1 MSVEGEKAAPPRG
14 DAGEG
19 RGGVETRGAAQAQR
33 HNPATGLRVVAILN
47 EEDLAE
53 DLMAR
58 LAEHGG
64 PSYVS
69 PPVRFE
75 ASVALARAKA
85 GAPIYMTPSM
95 RRPCDGC
102 GVTVTGYGDSLLN
115 PLSKDLGKAGGL
127 GATPFDPS

>member
-1 MSVEGEKAAPPRG
+1 MSVDGETVSRDPEPRERG

-58 LAEHGG
+58 TRRVRRPVLRLASGSLRSLG
-64 PSYVS
+64 
-69 PPVRFE
+69 R
-75 ASVALARAKA
+75 ARAGQGGRQKPA
-85 GAPIYMTPSM
+85 DLNFGDCFTYARPS
-95 RRPCDGC
+95 R
-102 GVTVTGYGDSLLN
+102 V
-115 PLSKDLGKAGGL
+115 
-127 GATPFDPS
+127 